1 MMPSQILAVAL
12 GHVRNATWQ
21 LLHDPAGDLVLGLD
35 CLDIEALLN
44 PDDLDPAIPAIEP
57 DAGKSL
63 AAARALLDQI
73 PDDVPPAG
81 WAALVALTVRLGAS

>member
-1 MMPSQILAVAL
+1 MTADRILALAL
-12 GHVRNATWQ
+12 GHVRNATCQ
-21 LLHDPAGDLVLGLD
+21 LLNNPSTDLVLGLD
-35 CLDIEALLN
+35 CLDIESLLN
-44 PDDLDPAIPAIEP
+44 PDDLDPDIPPTEP

-63 AAARALLDQI
+63 AAARTLLDQI

>member
-1 MMPSQILAVAL
+1 MTPRHILALAL
-12 GHVRNATWQ
+12 GHVHNATWQ
-21 LLHDPAGDLVLGLD
+21 LLNDPAGDLVLGLD

-44 PDDLDPAIPAIEP
+44 PDDLHPAIPPIEP

-63 AAARALLDQI
+63 VAARLLLDQV
-73 PDDVPPAG
+73 PDEVPPAG